1 MTARQLHWLFRIGL
15 NVFWVAVTLFG
26 VWLGLT
32 MGYPIEHIAIL
43 GVVFG
48 AGGIAKM
55 ADLDFRDRIKGDT

>member
-1 MTARQLHWLFRIGL
+1 
-15 NVFWVAVTLFG
+15 
-26 VWLGLT
+26 